1 MSAIYR
7 HSAALLLAVTAGLAS
22 AQPVEP
28 GPDVDSGLGTGVQRP
43 LWELGLGVAGLSLP
57 DYRGSDERHAYLLP
71 LPYIVYRG
79 TWLKADRDGARALL
93 FDSAR
98 VKVDVSAA
106 ASTPTQSSDNDARQ
120 GMPDLR
126 GTFELG
132 PNLNITLARSRQARW
147 KLDLRLPVRVGFSIE
162 RSPRF
167 VGTTFEPN
175 LNLDLGGL
183 AGGWNLGL
191 LTGPVFADRK
201 QHGYFYG
208 VDPAYATASR
218 PAYEAHGGYGGWRA
232 LAAGSRRFGD
242 MWLGAF
248 MRYDHLRGATFDDSP
263 LVRRRSALTFGFGIS
278 WILATSAE
286 RVTAPD

>member
-1 MSAIYR
+1 MNAPLQAL
-7 HSAALLLAVTAGLAS
+7 AALLLAAAGATVS

-28 GPDVDSGLGTGVQRP
+28 GPDVDSGLGAGVQRS

-57 DYRGSDERHAYLLP
+57 DYRGSDQRHAYLLP

-93 FDSAR
+93 FDSDR

-106 ASTPTQSSDNDARQ
+106 ASTPTRSTDNDARQ
-120 GMPDLR
+120 GMPDLH
-126 GTFELG
+126 GTVELG
-132 PNLNITLARSRQARW
+132 PNLNVTLARSRQARW
-147 KLDLRLPVRVGFSIE
+147 KLDLRLPLRAGFSIE

-167 VGTTFEPN
+167 VGATFEPN
-175 LNLDLGGL
+175 LNLDLGGVG
-183 AGGWNLGL
+183 GGWNLGL

-201 QHGYFYG
+201 QHSFFYG

-218 PAYEAHGGYGGWRA
+218 PAYQAHGGYGGWRA

-242 MWLGAF
+242 MWVGGFL
-248 MRYDHLRGATFDDSP
+248 RYDNLRGATFDDSP
-263 LVRRRSALTFGFGIS
+263 LVRRRAALTVGFGVS
-278 WILATSAE
+278 WILATSSE
-286 RVTAPD
+286 RVTSPD